1 MGGALTTVGFGAAGA
16 AGFATAAFGTD
27 LVDFTATL
35 GKTGFGLGFV
45 VGRAAFFSAAG
56 FGAAFFG
63 VALPGFLADLFGFFE
78 GI

>member
-1 MGGALTTVGFGAAGA
+1 M
-16 AGFATAAFGTD
+16 
-27 LVDFTATL
+27 DFTATL

-45 VGRAAFFSAAG
+45 EGRDAFLGAAD

-63 VALPGFLADLFGFFE
+63 IALPGFFADLFGFFE

>member
-1 MGGALTTVGFGAAGA
+1 M
-16 AGFATAAFGTD
+16 
-27 LVDFTATL
+27 DFTATL